1 MLFVKCMCDHL
12 PVVTNK
18 SKFQNSEIFRIHKRK
33 YFKPMEVPHAKINVM
48 HFSHVILNNIK

>member
-1 MLFVKCMCDHL
+1 MLFVKYMCDHL

-18 SKFQNSEIFRIHKRK
+18 SKFQSSEIFCILKHK
-33 YFKPMEVPHAKINVM
+33 YFKPMEVPHAKIIVM